1 MLKDIV
7 NFALKLL
14 GFSLLLSGIHYYIY
28 LNFYSEIDLYL
39 PIWGIYVFNLVLVLI
54 VFAIINHKVATDESK
69 VYNTFL
75 VLTIVKMALAI
86 VFLLPLFVGKSD
98 NSTIEVINFFVA
110 YFLFLGFEIK
120 MLDKFLKDTQTK

>member
-7 NFALKLL
+7 NFSLKLL
-14 GFSLLLSGIHYYIY
+14 GFSLLLCAIHYYIY
-28 LNFYSEIDLYL
+28 SNFYSDAALYL
-39 PIWGIYVFNLVLVLI
+39 PIWGIYVFNFVLVLT
-54 VFAIINHKVATDESK
+54 VYGLMNHKAATDESK

-75 VLTIVKMALAI
+75 ILTIAKMALAI
-86 VFLLPLFVGKSD
+86 VFLLPLFVGKSE

-120 MLDKFLKDTQTK
+120 MLDKFLKDAQTK

>member
-7 NFALKLL
+7 NFSLKLL
-14 GFSLLLSGIHYYIY
+14 GFSLLLCAIHYYICS
-28 LNFYSEIDLYL
+28 NFYSDALLYL
-39 PIWGIYVFNLVLVLI
+39 PIWGIYVFNFVLVLA
-54 VFAIINHKVATDESK
+54 VYGLMNHKAATDESK

-75 VLTIVKMALAI
+75 ILTIAKMALAI
-86 VFLLPLFVGKSD
+86 VFLLPLFVGKSE

-120 MLDKFLKDTQTK
+120 MLDKFLKDAQTK

>member
-1 MLKDIV
+1 MLKDIL

-14 GFSLLLSGIHYYIY
+14 GFSLLLCGIHYYIY
-28 LNFYSEIDLYL
+28 FNFYSDIAIYL
-39 PIWGIYVFNLVLVLI
+39 PIWGIYVFNLVLVLLI
-54 VFAIINHKVATDESK
+54 FIIIKHKVATDDSQ

-75 VLTIVKMALAI
+75 VLTITKMALAI
-86 VFLLPLFVGKSD
+86 VFLLPIFLGKSE

-120 MLDKFLKDTQTK
+120 ILDKFLKEAQTK

>member
-7 NFALKLL
+7 NFSLKLL
-14 GFSLLLSGIHYYIY
+14 GFSLLLCAIHYYIY
-28 LNFYSEIDLYL
+28 SNFYSDAALYL
-39 PIWGIYVFNLVLVLI
+39 PIWGIYVFNFVLVLA
-54 VFAIINHKVATDESK
+54 VYGLMNHKAATDESK

-75 VLTIVKMALAI
+75 ILTIAKMALAI
-86 VFLLPLFVGKSD
+86 VFLLPLFVGKSE

-120 MLDKFLKDTQTK
+120 MLDKFLKDAQTK

>member
-1 MLKDIV
+1 MLKDIL

-14 GFSLLLSGIHYYIY
+14 GFSLLLCGIHYYIY

-39 PIWGIYVFNLVLVLI
+39 PIWGIYVFNLILVLL
-54 VFAIINHKVATDESK
+54 VFAIIKNQVATDDSK

-75 VLTIVKMALAI
+75 ILTIAKMALVI
-86 VFLLPLFVGKSD
+86 VFLLPIFMGKSE
-98 NSTIEVINFFVA
+98 NSTVEVINFFVA

-120 MLDKFLKDTQTK
+120 MLDKFLKDMQTK

>member
-7 NFALKLL
+7 NFSLKLL
-14 GFSLLLSGIHYYIY
+14 GFSLLLCAIHYYIY
-28 LNFYSEIDLYL
+28 SNFYSDAALYL
-39 PIWGIYVFNLVLVLI
+39 PIWGIYVFNFVLVLA
-54 VFAIINHKVATDESK
+54 VYALMNHKAATDESK

-75 VLTIVKMALAI
+75 ILTIAKMALAI
-86 VFLLPLFVGKSD
+86 VFLLPLFVGKSE

-120 MLDKFLKDTQTK
+120 MLDKFLKDAQTK

>member
-1 MLKDIV
+1 MLKDIF

-14 GFSLLLSGIHYYIY
+14 GFSLLLCAIHYYIY
-28 LNFYSEIDLYL
+28 VNFYFEIELYL
-39 PIWGIYVFNLVLVLI
+39 PIWGIYLFNLVLVLL
-54 VFAIINHKVATDESK
+54 VFVIIKQKVATDDTQ

-75 VLTIVKMALAI
+75 VMTIGKMALAI
-86 VFLLPLFVGKSD
+86 VFLLPIFFGKSE

-120 MLDKFLKDTQTK
+120 MLDKFLKDIQTK

>member
-7 NFALKLL
+7 NFSLKLL
-14 GFSLLLSGIHYYIY
+14 GFSLLLCAIHYYIY
-28 LNFYSEIDLYL
+28 SNFYSDAALYL
-39 PIWGIYVFNLVLVLI
+39 PIWGIYVFNFVLVLA
-54 VFAIINHKVATDESK
+54 VYALMNHKEATDESK

-75 VLTIVKMALAI
+75 ILTIAKMALAI
-86 VFLLPLFVGKSD
+86 VFLLPLFVGKSE

-120 MLDKFLKDTQTK
+120 MLDKFLKDAQTK

>member
-7 NFALKLL
+7 NFSLKLL
-14 GFSLLLSGIHYYIY
+14 GFSLLLCAIHYYIY
-28 LNFYSEIDLYL
+28 SNFYSDAALYL
-39 PIWGIYVFNLVLVLI
+39 PIWGIYVFNIVLVLA
-54 VFAIINHKVATDESK
+54 VYALMNHKAATDESK

-75 VLTIVKMALAI
+75 ILTIAKMALAI
-86 VFLLPLFVGKSD
+86 VFLLPLFVGKSE

-120 MLDKFLKDTQTK
+120 MLDKFLKDAQTK

>member
-1 MLKDIV
+1 MLKDIL

-14 GFSLLLSGIHYYIY
+14 GFSLLLCGVHYYIY
-28 LNFYSEIDLYL
+28 FNFYSEIDLYL
-39 PIWGIYVFNLVLVLI
+39 PIWGIYLFNLVLVLL
-54 VFAIINHKVATDESK
+54 VFAIINNQVATDDSK

-75 VLTIVKMALAI
+75 VLTITKMALAI
-86 VFLLPLFVGKSD
+86 VFLLPIFLGKSE
-98 NSTIEVINFFVA
+98 NATAEVINFFVA